1 MSKITFSETA
11 WEEYLYWQATDKK
24 ILKKINKLLKEIQR
38 TPFVGEGKPEPLKWS
53 PDSWSRRINGKDR
66 LVYEVVNDN
75 INVIQCKGHYNDK

>member
-1 MSKITFSETA
+1 MSKITFSENA

-53 PDSWSRRINGKDR
+53 SKSWRRRINEKDR
-66 LVYEVVNDN
+66 LVYEVTDDN
-75 INVIQCKGHYNDK
+75 INIIQCKGHYKDK

>member
-1 MSKITFSETA
+1 MSKITFSENA

-53 PDSWSRRINGKDR
+53 SESWSRRINEKDR
-66 LVYEVVNDN
+66 LVYEVTDDN
-75 INVIQCKGHYNDK
+75 INIIQCKGHYKDK